1 MHAYNNKKKNIPMFK
16 ERCLT
21 VCNKRVMQEFVLV
34 VVGQIFALFYV
45 TSCKYAYSRF
55 TINYP

>member
-1 MHAYNNKKKNIPMFK
+1 MFK